1 MAIIYKVTNDIN
13 NKIYIGK
20 TIKTIEERWWQHT
33 NSHINDNTKFHRAI
47 LKYGKEHFHIEI
59 IEKDVKESELDE
71 RERYWINYFNSYE
84 NGYNSTLG
92 GDGTLLFPKD
102 KVLET
107 YKKNKMNKQK
117 TLEELGCCKQVL
129 DRVLKEENLQVRQ
142 RGSYS
147 YQELA
152 EKYLELKDI
161 NATAEFFQCSRHPVL
176 EAIKQFKIDTKHKR
190 AVYQIDKN
198 TGEIINTFPSIR
210 EAAKV
215 VFNDIEKSKNINS
228 VCQGKGKT
236 AYGYKW
242 AYADSN

>member
-1 MAIIYKVTNDIN
+1 MAIIYKITNDIN

-20 TIKTIEERWWQHT
+20 TIQTIEERWWQHT
-33 NSHINDNTKFHRAI
+33 NSHINDNTNFHRAI
-47 LKYGKEHFHIEI
+47 LKYGEEHFHIET
-59 IEKDVKESELDE
+59 IEKDIKESELDE

-92 GDGTLLFPKD
+92 GDGVLLFPKD
-102 KVLET
+102 KVLEI

-129 DRVLKEENLQVRQ
+129 DRILKEENLQVRQ

-161 NATAEFFQCSRHPVL
+161 NATAEFFHCSRHPVL

-190 AVYQIDKN
+190 AVHQIDKN

-210 EAAKV
+210 EAAKA

-242 AYADSN
+242 AYADNN

>member
-20 TIKTIEERWWQHT
+20 TIQTIEERWWQHT
-33 NSHINDNTKFHRAI
+33 TSHINDNTKFHRAI

-102 KVLET
+102 KVLEI

-129 DRVLKEENLQVRQ
+129 DRILKEENLQVRQ

-161 NATAEFFQCSRHPVL
+161 KATAEFFHCSCHPVL

>member
-1 MAIIYKVTNDIN
+1 MMIRIF
-13 NKIYIGK
+13 IG
-20 TIKTIEERWWQHT
+20 Q
-33 NSHINDNTKFHRAI
+33 F

-59 IEKDVKESELDE
+59 VEKDTKESELDE
-71 RERYWINYFNSYE
+71 RERYWIAYFNSYE

-102 KVLET
+102 KVLKV

-129 DRVLKEENLQVRQ
+129 DRVLREENLQVRQ

-161 NATAEFFQCSRHPVL
+161 DATAKFFHCSRHPVL
-176 EAIKQFKIDTKHKR
+176 EAIKQFKIDTKHQR
-190 AVYQIDKN
+190 AIYQIDKN
-198 TGEIINTFPSIR
+198 TEEILNTFPSIR
-210 EAAKV
+210 EAARV

-242 AYADSN
+242 AYVNNN